1 MKHTIRQF
9 AFVSS
14 ALVLLSTACGGD
26 DDEGDAAGID
36 GSPGQADSAPEGCP
50 LAATIGPFD
59 PLDEQVA
66 FQLGDPGERV
76 FNLEGVIN
84 DADSFVLELIEGAGA
99 FTDDDVAAGE
109 FPIEGVETNIDTC
122 GVCIT
127 LVAGDIEYIA
137 TGGTLELTEVEA
149 TLTGSATDLT
159 FAEIG
164 DDGGALA
171 GGCETE
177 VATVTFD
184 AAYL

>member
-1 MKHTIRQF
+1 VKHTIRRF

-14 ALVLLSTACGGD
+14 ALVLLSAACGGD
-26 DDEGDAAGID
+26 DDGDTPGID
-36 GSPGQADSAPEGCP
+36 GSPGQIDAAPEGCP
-50 LAATIGPFD
+50 LAATVGPFD

-66 FQLGDPGERV
+66 FKLGDPGERV
-76 FNLEGVIN
+76 FNLEGEIS
-84 DADSFVLELIEGAGA
+84 DADSFVMDLIEGAGA
-99 FTDDDVAAGE
+99 FTADDVAVGT
-109 FPIEGVETNIDTC
+109 FTIEGDETNIDTC

-127 LVAGDIEYIA
+127 RVAGDIEYIA

-149 TLTGSATDLT
+149 TLTGSATGLT

-171 GGCETE
+171 GGCETA

-184 AAYL
+184 AAYLE